1 MEKEHKYE
9 EIAILFNK
17 SINILQ
23 NNKVFFKDWNN
34 LNRIF
39 EQLMSKNIFNLNY
52 ILKYA
57 TILYSSEVIFYFK
70 EDEQIYKETKAK
82 LEKLIEKIIIN
93 KHKDRNYDER
103 KEIYEEIY
111 LQDQKEKRRK
121 IEKVRT

>member
-39 EQLMSKNIFNLNY
+39 EQLMSKDIFNLNY

-121 IEKVRT
+121 